1 MGSATFF
8 GSTMYIANRVLQ
20 GKSRAFM
27 IGLSALFI
35 ILISSSRV
43 YLGVHYPTD
52 IIAGVIGGAFCV
64 VLPTLILRHKLQV

>member
-1 MGSATFF
+1 MGSAAFF
-8 GSTMYIANRVLQ
+8 GSTIYIANRVMK
-20 GKSRAFM
+20 GKTKGIM

-52 IIAGVIGGAFCV
+52 IIAGIIGGAFV
-64 VLPTLILRHKLQV
+64 SYYQH